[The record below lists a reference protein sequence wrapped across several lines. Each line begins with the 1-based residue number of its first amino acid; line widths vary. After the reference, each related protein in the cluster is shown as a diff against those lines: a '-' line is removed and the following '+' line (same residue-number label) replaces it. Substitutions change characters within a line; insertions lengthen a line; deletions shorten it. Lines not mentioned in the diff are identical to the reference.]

1 MLKVQPVRLHHP
13 KALKVQKDPLVHLL
27 KELKVQKVLPA
38 QLVPRDQQ
46 ALKDPPVLPAQ
57 RVQKDHKVD

>member
-1 MLKVQPVRLHHP
+1 MLKVQLALLHHP
-13 KALKVQKDPLVHLL
+13 KVLKVQKDPRGHLL
-27 KELKVQKVLPA
+27 KVLKVQKVLPA
-38 QLVPRDQQ
+38 QLVLRAQQ

>member
-13 KALKVQKDPLVHLL
+13 KALKVQKDPRGHLL

-38 QLVPRDQQ
+38 QLVLRAQQ
-46 ALKDPPVLPAQ
+46 ALKDPPAQPVQ